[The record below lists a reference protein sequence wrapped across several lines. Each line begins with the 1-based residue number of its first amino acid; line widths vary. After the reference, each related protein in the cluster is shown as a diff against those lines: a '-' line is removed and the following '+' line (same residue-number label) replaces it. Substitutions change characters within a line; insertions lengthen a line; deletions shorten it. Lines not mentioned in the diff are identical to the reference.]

1 MSGDI
6 FTECAKEDE
15 QGKRII
21 AFPSSQTKTEDNRIV
36 LYYQL
41 WVDK

>member
-15 QGKRII
+15 QGKRMI
-21 AFPSSQTKTEDNRIV
+21 ALPSSQTKTEENRMV
-36 LYYQL
+36 
-41 WVDK
+41 